1 MGKLIAYPPYQSA
14 WFRPAFS
21 GPGQD
26 AKAVLVY
33 SASFTDSAPGAP
45 RHADMSNVAS
55 PATPTDD
62 PVDALIKSIR
72 IPPRPSL
79 LADMQQEL
87 ASSDPSPE
95 AIGKIIA
102 SDVGMSGAL
111 LKLANS
117 SFYGGARKAK
127 SIDQAIIFL
136 GINQVATLM
145 TGLLARQ
152 VIKTD
157 NAALAN
163 FWDMSARRAQAMVLL
178 SRRLRIGAPDVAHTF
193 GLFCDTGVPLLMDRF
208 PAYVRT
214 YAEAAQDSER
224 VFTALEDERHS
235 TNHAAIGCL
244 LARNWGLTSDVS
256 WAILHHHDY
265 AVINDGAT
273 DDAVRSLVA
282 LSLLAEMAIQKY
294 QGLSHS
300 VEWDKG
306 GQIACDHLGLSEEE
320 TTDLLDELI
329 ESFHGEH

>member
-1 MGKLIAYPPYQSA
+1 
-14 WFRPAFS
+14 
-21 GPGQD
+21 
-26 AKAVLVY
+26 
-33 SASFTDSAPGAP
+33 
-45 RHADMSNVAS
+45 MSNLAS
-55 PATPTDD
+55 PATPAAD

-79 LADMQQEL
+79 LAELQQEL
-87 ASSDPSPE
+87 ASSDPSPA
-95 AIGKIIA
+95 AIGRIIA

-145 TGLLARQ
+145 TGLLARR
-152 VIKTD
+152 VIKAD

-163 FWDMSARRAQAMVLL
+163 FWDMSTRRAQAMVLL

-208 PAYVRT
+208 PAYVTT
-214 YAEAAQDSER
+214 YAEAAQDAER

-265 AVINDGAT
+265 DVINDGAT
-273 DDAVRSLVA
+273 DDAVRSLIA

-294 QGLSHS
+294 QGRSQS

-306 GQIACDHLGLSEEE
+306 GQAASDHLGLSEEE

-329 ESFHGEH
+329 ESFHSEH